1 MNTPTKLG
9 LTPKQQHMKTLIKTF
24 TDENGHAP
32 SYEELM
38 TLSNL
43 RSTSAVHRIIHHL
56 VARGHLQLLPG
67 QPRSLTLI
75 D

>member
-1 MNTPTKLG
+1 MNTPIKLG

-38 TLSNL
+38 TLSKL
-43 RSTSAVHRIIHHL
+43 RSPSAVHRIIHHL
-56 VARGHLQLLPG
+56 VARGHLLLLPG

>member
-1 MNTPTKLG
+1 MNTPIKLG

-56 VARGHLQLLPG
+56 VARGHLLLLPG
-67 QPRSLTLI
+67 PPRSLPLS